1 MPTQSFPE
9 LVIGVTTRRGDPA
22 WVTNNTQ
29 NYLNILAEYGATA
42 LILAPDTPVILAGK
56 GLIRPDAVG
65 RLPATVLDD
74 LDGVI
79 FSGGGDVDP
88 RYFGEPLNGTD
99 PDSIDHLRDELE
111 LNLGQAA
118 LQQDIPVFAI
128 CRGCQVL
135 NVAAG
140 GKLVQHFDHH
150 RAKPGDGTYH
160 GVDLLPTSRL
170 RQIVGQPGLQ
180 VNTYHHQGV
189 DHATLSPRFA
199 PAALAEQ
206 DTWLIEA
213 YESQSHRWVVGVQW
227 HPERIFEL
235 EEGHRRLWESFLQAC
250 AERRSVRLAGQRQEN
265 VDGNANQPLR
275 L

>member
-1 MPTQSFPE
+1 MAMHAFPE

-22 WVTNNTQ
+22 WVSANTQ
-29 NYLNILAEYGATA
+29 NYLNILADYGAKA
-42 LILAPDTPVILAGK
+42 LILAPDTPVRLAGDR
-56 GLIRPDAVG
+56 LFSPDEAG
-65 RLPATVLDD
+65 RLPAPVLDY

-88 RYFGEPLNGTD
+88 RYFGEPLDGAD
-99 PDSIDHLRDELE
+99 PNSIDHPRDELE
-111 LNLGQAA
+111 LNLGRAA
-118 LQQDIPVFAI
+118 LQQDMPIFAI

-140 GKLVQHFDHH
+140 GKLVQHFDRH

-160 GVDLLPTSRL
+160 RVDFLPSSRL
-170 RQIVGQPGLQ
+170 RQIVGQPALQ

-189 DHATLSPRFA
+189 DQATLAPLFA
-199 PAALAEQ
+199 PAGVADE

-213 YESQSHRWVVGVQW
+213 YESQGHRWVVGVQW

-235 EEGHRRLWESFLQAC
+235 EDGHRRLWESFLQAC
-250 AERRSVRLAGQRQEN
+250 AERRQLRLASGAQAQ
-265 VDGNANQPLR
+265 L
-275 L
+275 